1 MKIALLDTEG
11 DGLLEECTRLWCAV
25 VQDYETGEEKL
36 FTPEDV
42 HTLPAYL
49 DQFQHIIAH
58 NLLGHDGPVL
68 RKLYG
73 WEFKGEVTDT
83 LLVSRV
89 QRPDRFSFHLPK
101 RPHSIEAYG
110 YRFNVLKQEHED
122 WSQYSEDMLSRCRQ
136 DVAIL
141 RKVYDFL
148 KKEGEGEG
156 WEKAHKLNHKLFY
169 HLQRQEEY
177 GWLVDKPWFLK
188 CIAIL
193 DRYIRAI
200 DHVVLPQL
208 PVICEPEE
216 TKKAGEY
223 GYVKKPFKKDGTFS
237 AAVISYMG
245 PDDVSVSGPFSR
257 VSFRPVDINSNAEV
271 KEFLLAEGWIPKEW
285 NKNDA
290 GDDTS
295 PKLSKDD
302 PFEGITGRL
311 GKLIARRV
319 QCRHRRSQI
328 QGWLDA
334 IRPDGRLAARVGGI
348 AATGRLTHKV
358 IVNVPNSDTFFGHHM
373 RKGFIAKPGC
383 VLVGTD
389 SKGNQMRQLSGRLK
403 AFDGIGDEVFTQA
416 ELTGDKK
423 LGTDLHSINQRRVGL
438 ATRTVAKNFFYGC
451 ILFGAGL
458 PKTAKIMGNGAT
470 VKDARA
476 KKEEF
481 LNEMPLLAE
490 LIEAEKAKWR
500 ETATK
505 TWNVKYHQWEYKNGY
520 IVGLDGRPILVEFE
534 KDILVYYLQSDEAV
548 QMAAAYCVLHKWLER
563 AGYAWGTDY
572 GFVIWYHDEWQI
584 ECRKEIA
591 HHVAELADEAIAWAG
606 RFFGIQC
613 PHEGESKIGR
623 NWAETH

>member
-389 SKGNQMRQLSGRLK
+389 SKGNQMRQLAARMQ
-403 AFDGIGDEVFTQA
+403 DPVFTHA
-416 ELTGDKK
+416 VLHGTKENGD
-423 LGTDLHSINQRRVGL
+423 DLHSLNQKRSGV
-438 ATRTVAKNFFYGC
+438 ATRTLAKNFFYGC
-451 ILFGAGL
+451 ILFGAGDR
-458 PKTAKIMGNGAT
+458 KTAKIINGSVA
-470 VKDARA
+470 DAKR
-476 KKEEF
+476 KKAEYF
-481 LNEMPLLAE
+481 AEMPLLRE
-490 LIEAEKAKWR
+490 LLDTEIQQWR
-500 ETATK
+500 LTADK
-505 TWNVKYHQWEYKNGY
+505 TWNAKYRQWEYKNGY
-520 IVGLDGRPILVEFE
+520 IKGLDGRPILVQFE
-534 KDILVYYLQSDEAV
+534 KDILVYFLQSDEAI
-548 QMAAAYCVLHKWLER
+548 QMSLAYCMMHKRLSAKYKYGE
-563 AGYAWGTDY
+563 DF
-572 GFVIWYHDEWQI
+572 GFVIFMHDETQC
-584 ECRKEIA
+584 ECRAEIA
-591 HHVAELADEAIAWAG
+591 QDVAEICAVCIRDAG
-606 RFFGIQC
+606 KYLNIQC
-613 PHEGESKIGR
+613 EHEGEYKIGR
-623 NWAETH
+623 DWAETH